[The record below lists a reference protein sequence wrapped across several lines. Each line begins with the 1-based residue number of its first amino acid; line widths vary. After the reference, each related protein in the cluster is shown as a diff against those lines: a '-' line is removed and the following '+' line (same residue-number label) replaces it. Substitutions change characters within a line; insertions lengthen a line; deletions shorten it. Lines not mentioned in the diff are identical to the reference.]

1 MPAGK
6 KEIDMY
12 LTDAQLMSEI
22 RRCEYCA
29 TKPCKTA
36 CPCDCSP
43 ADFMM
48 AASGGRPSDFQR
60 AAGIILASNPLGGI
74 CGDVCPD
81 HHCVAACSREI
92 FDTPI
97 QIPAVQAS
105 IIKKAREIGVSPEF
119 DLPDATLGKIAIV
132 GAGPAAIAA
141 AVTLRQLSYHPEIF
155 DPEDMGGQ
163 ATLIPAKRL
172 DKGMLMSDLMWVSES
187 FHIVHHKKQIMEPK
201 ALLKE
206 GYKAVIVAGGLN
218 QPIHLNIPGDE
229 AAIYGLDILKNP
241 GCFLFKGKR
250 VALVGGAIAA
260 DQALT
265 IAAAGA
271 AHVEIFTLE
280 TFSEM
285 PLTAREKEIL
295 IENKVLF
302 SHRTRIT
309 EIVNEGMQT
318 VGIKTRPVYLP
329 ADADF
334 HPSRIKDEAGASE
347 QYRPFDLVI
356 IAVGFK
362 PAFKIEGEGIFCSG
376 DMVNGPSTVVEAVA
390 AGKNTAFKV
399 DAALRAQDY
408 AEPDK
413 PTKSTCP
420 VPGWKDM
427 PVPIECDFFGRK
439 LRSPFIL
446 SAAPPSDGYEQMKL
460 AYEAGWAGG
469 IMKTSFDDLP
479 IHIPNEY
486 MFVWGEGG
494 KTFANC
500 DNVSEHPIDRVCEEV
515 ARLIKE
521 FPDRL
526 TMAST
531 GGPVSGNDREDKA
544 GWQSNTK
551 KLEQAGAMGIEYSLS
566 CPQGGDG
573 TQGDIVAQDPALT
586 AKIIDWVMQTSD
598 PEIPKLFKLTGAV
611 TAIYPIISAVKQVF
625 DRYPEKKAGVTLAN
639 TFPTLGFRAAEHAWD
654 KGIIAGMS
662 GEGVLPISYLSL
674 ARAGGMGVFISGNG
688 GAMNHHDA
696 ANFLALGAGNVQFC
710 TVVERYGYGIIEH
723 LESGLSHL
731 LQERGIGSV
740 AELIGI
746 AQPEPITDFMDLP
759 PKSKHSSLIKELCV
773 NCGNCTRCPYLAI
786 ELDEEGFPTI
796 DEDKCMGCSL
806 CVQLCWTNALEM
818 VDNE

>member
-1 MPAGK
+1 
-6 KEIDMY
+6 MY

-48 AASGGRPSDFQR
+48 AAAGGLPSDFKR
-60 AAGIILASNPLGGI
+60 AAGLILASNPLGGI

-81 HHCVAACSREI
+81 HHCVQACSREL
-92 FDTPI
+92 FDHPI
-97 QIPAVQAS
+97 QIPAVQAT
-105 IIKKAREIGVSPEF
+105 IIKKAREMGVSPEF
-119 DLPDATLGKIAIV
+119 DLPQAGRARIAIV
-132 GAGPAAIAA
+132 GGGPAAIGT
-141 AVTLRQLSYHPEIF
+141 AVTLRQLGFNPEIF
-155 DPEDMGGQ
+155 DPDELGGQ
-163 ATLIPAKRL
+163 AAMIPDARL
-172 DKGMLMSDLMWVSES
+172 DRGMLMADLMWVSES
-187 FHIVHHKKQIMEPK
+187 FHIVHHKKLIMEPK
-201 ALLKE
+201 SLLQE
-206 GYKAVIVAGGLN
+206 GFKAVVVAGGLN
-218 QPIHLNIPGDE
+218 DPIRLNIPGDDK
-229 AAIYGLDILKNP
+229 AIYGMDILKQP
-241 GCFLFKGKR
+241 GCFLFEGKR

-265 IAAAGA
+265 IAQAGA
-271 AHVEIFTLE
+271 AHVEMFTLE

-285 PLTAREKEIL
+285 PLTAKEKEIL
-295 IENKVLF
+295 IENGVLF
-302 SHRTRIT
+302 SHRTRIS
-309 EIVNEGMQT
+309 EIVNEDDHT
-318 VGIKTRPVYLP
+318 VGIKIRKVYLP
-329 ADADF
+329 PDQDF
-334 HPSRIKDEAGASE
+334 QPAKIKDEEGSTE

-356 IAVGFK
+356 IAVGNR
-362 PAFKIEGEGIFCSG
+362 PAFKIEGEGIFTNG

-390 AGKNTAFKV
+390 SGKNTAFRI
-399 DAALRAQDY
+399 AASVSTSSFT
-408 AEPDK
+408 EPEK
-413 PTKSTCP
+413 PTKSVYQ
-420 VPGWKDM
+420 VPGWKRL
-427 PVPIECDFFGRK
+427 PVPIFCDFFGRA

-469 IMKTSFDDLP
+469 IMKTSFDNLE
-479 IHIPNEY
+479 IHIPSEY
-486 MFVWGEGG
+486 MFVWGDQG

-500 DNVSEHPIDRVCEEV
+500 DNVSEHPIDRVCEELS
-515 ARLIKE
+515 RLIKE
-521 FPDRL
+521 YPDRL

-531 GGPVSGNDREDKA
+531 GGPVTGDDEADKA
-544 GWQSNTK
+544 GWQANTK
-551 KLEQAGAMGIEYSLS
+551 KLEAAGAMGIEYSLS

-586 AKIIDWVMQTSD
+586 ARIIDWVMQISD

-611 TAIYPIISAVKQVF
+611 TAIYPIISAVKEVF
-625 DRYPEKKAGVTLAN
+625 DRYPQKKAGVTLAN
-639 TFPTLGFRAAEHAWD
+639 TFPTLGFRAGDGKWE

-674 ARAGGMGVFISGNG
+674 ARAGAMGVFISGNG

-710 TVVERYGYGIIEH
+710 TLPERYGYGIIDQ

-731 LQERGIGSV
+731 LQERNIPSV
-740 AELIGI
+740 KELIGI
-746 AQPEPITDFMDLP
+746 AQPNPITDFMDLP
-759 PKSKHSSLIKELCV
+759 PKHKHSSLIQDLCV
-773 NCGNCTRCPYLAI
+773 KCGNCTRCPYLAI
-786 ELDEEGFPTI
+786 ELDEDGYPTI
-796 DEDKCMGCSL
+796 DAEKCMGCSL